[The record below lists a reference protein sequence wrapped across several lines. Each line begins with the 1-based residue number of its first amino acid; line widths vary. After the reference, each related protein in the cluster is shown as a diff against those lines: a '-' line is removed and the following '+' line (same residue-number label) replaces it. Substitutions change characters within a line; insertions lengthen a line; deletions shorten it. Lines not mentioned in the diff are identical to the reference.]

1 LPDTTVIA
9 SPSNASSLDVSFTFT
24 PTASMLFRFSAL
36 TFNSHMIHLD
46 PEFSRNVDGH
56 PERLVHGPLTSLL
69 LLELASLLNPP
80 GSKGPLAVKRYTYQ
94 ARHPIFVGKPLTL
107 CGTYIRQEDNSIP
120 RRMRLWAQNEQ
131 QIVCMTGDVEFIVA
145 D

>member
-1 LPDTTVIA
+1 
-9 SPSNASSLDVSFTFT
+9 
-24 PTASMLFRFSAL
+24 MLFRFSAL

-56 PERLVHGPLTSLL
+56 PGTWRFYSPNTFYYLSHLSHPERLVHGPLTSLL
-69 LLELASLLNPP
+69 LLELASLLTPP

-94 ARHPIFVGKPLTL
+94 ARHPVLVGKALTL
-107 CGTYIRQEDNSIP
+107 CGTYVRQKDNSIP

-131 QIVCMTGDVEFIVA
+131 QIVCMTGDAEFIVA